1 MLKMQVKQAL
11 GREGVHREQRIAVL
25 RAHRAM
31 RNLELMK
38 GGVPF

>member
-11 GREGVHREQRIAVL
+11 GREGVQREQRMAVL
-25 RAHRAM
+25 RANQAM
-31 RNLELMK
+31 RNLELMQ